1 MKTRNLFVAL
11 LLLISTVSWA
21 TTVTETITP
30 ADLIAKGVSLSDGSS
45 TSFSN
50 ISFGYST
57 IKYAGNI
64 GYDETHSAFYL
75 TSDLNFSVSKSNYK
89 VNSVTVR
96 WRHDAATMS
105 AKKNN
110 LYVYYGDDAYAGT
123 ETNSSLKGNTG
134 KAIAYTASPST
145 GNGVEIGDVKFFCM
159 TSQKTNKTYFDQIT
173 IEWEEVSAFTVTIGS
188 HTNGTIE
195 INGSETP
202 DDIEPG
208 ADVTMTLTPASGY
221 ELVSYTIGES
231 TTNLSQAE
239 KTSDPVDVHFD
250 MPSSDVTVS
259 AVFSSV
265 LDRDETDTYI
275 TTTDG
280 SYTLVESTSEY
291 PIVMNVSETVE
302 YTLIVEDLEDYSFF
316 GGSVSNLSY
325 SWANGGVA
333 TVTTF
338 TYDGTE
344 EEGVLE
350 IEAVGMG
357 TDVLTINFAQ
367 TDDYQASSVDIY
379 IKVVVPTHT
388 AALVAE
394 IDGRYYAAT
403 KTLSAGQ
410 LVAEEVIVANGKVY
424 YDSDNITASDISWV
438 IGESTDGVDTYYTI
452 QVAADG
458 DYLTRSGASLALTS
472 SAVQW
477 IDVDGKPARDSRFIA
492 YTGSSFAP
500 STTASIGAYE
510 IATIN
515 AMPEAIERT
524 QTNGNLS
531 TLCLPFS
538 IHRESPF
545 IDGVGT
551 VYNVSGVYKSGDK
564 VVGIAM
570 DEEVSTTLEAG
581 KPYIFEAS
589 TSTLYVQY
597 GEFTVAG
604 DKGYATGL
612 VGNLTSSKIYV
623 PDNGYCYGLSNNVIR
638 RVLPGA
644 SASIGAYKA
653 YIDVE
658 DLDEVGASPSP
669 RRRVLYVE
677 NTSSSTE
684 EEQTTTEEQIAT
696 SIEDLLGNMTLIN
709 WNEPVYNT
717 LGQQVGKGT
726 TGVLIQNGQ
735 KFIVQ

>member
-1 MKTRNLFVAL
+1 MKTKNWFVAL
-11 LLLISTVSWA
+11 VLLISTASWA

-30 ADLIAKGVSLSDGSS
+30 AKLIAEGVALSDGSS

-50 ISFGYST
+50 VSFDYPT

-64 GYDETHSAFYL
+64 GYDEAHSAFYL
-75 TSDLNFSVSKSNYK
+75 TSGLNFSVSKSNYK

-96 WRHDAATMS
+96 WRHDAASMT

-110 LYVYYGDDAYAGT
+110 LYVYYGDAAYTGA
-123 ETNSSLKGNTG
+123 ETNGDLAGKTG
-134 KAIAYTASPST
+134 KAIAYTPSPAVS
-145 GNGVEIGDVKFFCM
+145 NGAEIGDVKYFCL
-159 TSQKTNKTYFDQIT
+159 TSQKVNKTYFDQIT
-173 IEWEEVSAFTVTIGS
+173 IEWEEVTAFTVTIGS

-195 INGSETP
+195 INGSTTP

-208 ADVTMTLTPASGY
+208 EDVTMTLTPASGY

-259 AVFSSV
+259 AVFNSV
-265 LDRDETDTYI
+265 LDRDETSTYI

-280 SYTLVESTSEY
+280 LYTLVESTSEF
-291 PIVMNVSETVE
+291 PIVMNVSETGE
-302 YTLIVEDLEDYSFF
+302 YTLIVEDLEDGTYF

-333 TVTTF
+333 SVTTF
-338 TYDGTE
+338 TYDGGE

-350 IEAVGMG
+350 IEAIGMG

-367 TDDYQASSVDIY
+367 TDDYQASSLNIY

-394 IDGRYYAAT
+394 VDGRYYALT
-403 KTLSAGQ
+403 KAFG
-410 LVAEEVIVANGKVY
+410 AEEVIVANGKVF
-424 YDSDNITASDISWV
+424 YDSDNILPADITWV
-438 IGESTDGVDTYYTI
+438 IGEASDGVDLYYSI

-458 DYLTRSGASLALTS
+458 NYLTRSGSSLALTPS
-472 SAVQW
+472 QTQW
-477 IDVDGKPARDSRFIA
+477 IDADGKPQRDGRYIA
-492 YTGSSFAP
+492 FTGSGFGA
-500 STTASIGAYE
+500 STNASVGAYE
-510 IATIN
+510 IATIS
-515 AMPEAIERT
+515 AMPAAIERS
-524 QTNGNLS
+524 QPNGKLS
-531 TLCLPFS
+531 TMCFPFS
-538 IHRESPF
+538 INLESPF
-545 IDGVGT
+545 VEGIGT

-564 VVGIAM
+564 VTGIGLS
-570 DEEVSTTLEAG
+570 EEASTILEAG
-581 KPYIFEAS
+581 KPYVFEAS
-589 TSTLYVQY
+589 ASDLYVQY

-604 DKGYATGL
+604 DRGYATGL

-623 PDNGYCYGLSNNVIR
+623 PDDGNCYGISNNLIR

-644 SASIGAYKA
+644 TASIGAYKA
-653 YIDVE
+653 YINVDG
-658 DLDEVGASPSP
+658 LDEVGASPAP
-669 RRRVLYVE
+669 GRRVIYVE
-677 NTSSSTE
+677 NT
-684 EEQTTTEEQIAT
+684 AT
-696 SIEDLLGNMTLIN
+696 SLEDILDGATFIN
-709 WNEPVYNT
+709 WNEPVYNM

-735 KFIVQ
+735 KFLVQ

>member
-1 MKTRNLFVAL
+1 MKTKNWFVAL
-11 LLLISTVSWA
+11 VLLISTASWA

-30 ADLIAKGVSLSDGSS
+30 AKLIAEGVALSDGSN
-45 TSFSN
+45 TFFSN
-50 ISFGYST
+50 VSFDYPT

-64 GYDETHSAFYL
+64 GYDEAHSAFYL
-75 TSDLNFSVSKSNYK
+75 TSGLNFSVSKSNYK

-96 WRHDAATMS
+96 WRHDAASMT

-110 LYVYYGDDAYAGT
+110 LYVYYGDAAYTGA
-123 ETNSSLKGNTG
+123 ETNGDLAGKTG
-134 KAIAYTASPST
+134 KAIAYTPSPAVS
-145 GNGVEIGDVKFFCM
+145 NGAEIGDVKYFCL
-159 TSQKTNKTYFDQIT
+159 TSQKVNKTYFDQIT
-173 IEWEEVSAFTVTIGS
+173 IEWEEVTAFTVTIGS

-195 INGSETP
+195 INGSTTP

-208 ADVTMTLTPASGY
+208 DDVTMTLTPASGY

-259 AVFSSV
+259 AVFNSV
-265 LDRDETDTYI
+265 LDRDETSTYI

-280 SYTLVESTSEY
+280 LYTLVESTSEF
-291 PIVMNVSETVE
+291 PIVMNVSETGE
-302 YTLIVEDLEDYSFF
+302 YTLIVEDLEDGTYF

-333 TVTTF
+333 SVTTF
-338 TYDGTE
+338 TYDGGE

-350 IEAVGMG
+350 IEAIGMG

-367 TDDYQASSVDIY
+367 TDDYQASSLNIY

-394 IDGRYYAAT
+394 VDGRYYALT
-403 KTLSAGQ
+403 KAFG
-410 LVAEEVIVANGKVY
+410 AEEVIVANGKVF
-424 YDSDNITASDISWV
+424 YDSDNILPADITWV
-438 IGESTDGVDTYYTI
+438 IGEATDGIDTYYTI

-458 DYLTRSGASLALTS
+458 YYLTRSGANLALIS
-472 SAVQW
+472 DLVQW

-492 YTGSSFAP
+492 YTGSNFAP
-500 STTASIGAYE
+500 STNASIGAYE

-515 AMPEAIERT
+515 AMPAAIERS
-524 QTNGNLS
+524 QPNGKLS
-531 TLCLPFS
+531 TMCFPFS
-538 IHRESPF
+538 INLESPF
-545 IDGVGT
+545 VEGIGT

-564 VVGIAM
+564 VTGIGLS
-570 DEEVSTTLEAG
+570 EEASTILEAG
-581 KPYIFEAS
+581 KPYVFEAS
-589 TSTLYVQY
+589 ASDLYVQY

-604 DKGYATGL
+604 DRGYATGL
-612 VGNLTSSKIYV
+612 VGNLTSGKIYV
-623 PDNGYCYGLSNNVIR
+623 PDDGNCYGISNNLIR

-644 SASIGAYKA
+644 TASIGAYKA
-653 YIDVE
+653 YINVDG
-658 DLDEVGASPSP
+658 LDEVGASPAP
-669 RRRVLYVE
+669 GRRVIYVE
-677 NTSSSTE
+677 NT
-684 EEQTTTEEQIAT
+684 AT
-696 SIEDLLGNMTLIN
+696 SLEDILDGATFIN
-709 WNEPVYNT
+709 WNEPVYNV

-735 KFIVQ
+735 KFLVQ